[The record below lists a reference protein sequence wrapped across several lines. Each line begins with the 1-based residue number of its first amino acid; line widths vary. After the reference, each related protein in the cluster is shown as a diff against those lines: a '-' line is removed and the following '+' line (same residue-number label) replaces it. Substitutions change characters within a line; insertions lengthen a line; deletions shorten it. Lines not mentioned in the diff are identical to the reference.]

1 MLLRRL
7 DLPLSDSSEGG
18 IRRRTDGTLHIVV
31 DAVETA
37 FVEGMAAE
45 EVHGWQV
52 QGSAA
57 GLAAA
62 GLEDE
67 GLGREVLQF
76 LFFGVG
82 FGFVACD

>member
-7 DLPLSDSSEGG
+7 DLPLSDSAQGG
-18 IRRRTDGTLHIVV
+18 IRRRTDGTLHVVV

-52 QGSAA
+52 EGSTA

-67 GLGREVLQF
+67 GLGGEVLQF
-76 LFFGVG
+76 LLLGG
-82 FGFVACD
+82 CFGFVACD

>member
-7 DLPLSDSSEGG
+7 NLALPNSAESR
-18 IRRRTDGTLHIVV
+18 IRRRTDRTLYVVV

-37 FVEGMAAE
+37 FVEGVAAE
-45 EVHGWQV
+45 EVHGWKIER
-52 QGSAA
+52 SAA

-67 GLGREVLQF
+67 GLGGEVS
-76 LFFGVG
+76 
-82 FGFVACD
+82 